1 MMGLVAYLIAYAVGF
16 GAFAIAVNGFRPM
29 WHLPFQKPRAKKS
42 PIKDDLLNYP
52 GKSLMDKIQDETM
65 DAMMYSMFLPFF
77 PVLLLLAFGTVVRQ
91 LNPKVAFPV
100 FIGVALLITGVLCWR
115 LHRRFRRIRFYRM
128 GLDGERATGEE
139 LNQLMKH
146 GYRIYHDMPGDTF
159 NIDHIVIG
167 PAGVFA
173 VETKYR
179 QKVMGNGKNG
189 AVVRRENGTLR
200 FPTHVDTTSILQ
212 ARAQAQWLEE
222 MLTKSVGRC
231 VPVQPVV
238 ALPGWFIENGP
249 HDGTVLVINPKNPE
263 KFFVRRPNLM
273 DNQLIQQV
281 SHQVEQRCRTIKPFD
296 LN

>member
-1 MMGLVAYLIAYAVGF
+1 MMGLVLYLIAYAVGF
-16 GAFAIAVNGFRPM
+16 MALVVALSGFRPV
-29 WHLPFQKPRAKKS
+29 WWLPFQKPEVKKS
-42 PIKDDLLNYP
+42 PIKDCLLNYP
-52 GKSLMDKIQDETM
+52 GKSLTDKVQDEIWDTF
-65 DAMMYSMFLPFF
+65 MYSMFLVFV
-77 PVLLLLAFGTVVRQ
+77 PVISLVIFGAFVRY
-91 LNPKVAFPV
+91 LDPSVASPV
-100 FIGVALLITGVLCWR
+100 FIVVALLITGVLCWR
-115 LHRRFRRIRFYRM
+115 LRRRFQQIRFDRM

-146 GYRIYHDMPGDTF
+146 GYRIYHDMPGDKF

-179 QKVMGNGKNG
+179 QKVTGNGKEG
-189 AVVRRENGTLR
+189 AVVRRENGALR
-200 FPTHVDTTSILQ
+200 FPTHVDTASISQ

-222 MLTKSVGRC
+222 VLTKSVGRH

-263 KFFVRRPNLM
+263 RFFLRRPNLIH
-273 DNQLIQQV
+273 DQLIQQV
-281 SHQVEQRCRTIKPFD
+281 SYQVEQRCRTIKPF
-296 LN
+296 